1 MRDVRRR
8 SWQTIAALVIGALVA
23 YGITQITPTAV
34 DPTRWMI
41 IFSAMIAIS
50 AMILPG
56 ISGSFILLLL
66 GMYQHVIAAV
76 TDRNL
81 AFLGLFA

>member
-8 SWQTIAALVIGALVA
+8 SPQTIIALVIGALVA
-23 YGITQITPTAV
+23 YGITQITPTAI
-34 DPTRWMI
+34 DPTWWMI
-41 IFSAMIAIS
+41 IISAMIAIS

-81 AFLGLFA
+81 IFL

>member
-1 MRDVRRR
+1 MHDVRRR
-8 SWQTIAALVIGALVA
+8 STKTIIALMIGALVA
-23 YGITQITPTAV
+23 YGITQITPTAI
-34 DPTRWMI
+34 DPTWRMI
-41 IFSAMIAIS
+41 IISAMIAIS

-81 AFLGLFA
+81 VFL